1 MADVFKNF
9 RKMYLKVYHL
19 DPIKFLLSPGLA
31 WQAALSKTEVKL
43 ELLINIGMLLMVE
56 KWIRGRKCD
65 AIHRYSKVNNKYTK
79 DYDKNKEGSNL
90 KF

>member
-1 MADVFKNF
+1 
-9 RKMYLKVYHL
+9 
-19 DPIKFLLSPGLA
+19 
-31 WQAALSKTEVKL
+31 
-43 ELLINIGMLLMVE
+43 MLLMVE

-90 KF
+90 KFWDVNDLYGWKMSQKLPVNKFECTEDTHFN